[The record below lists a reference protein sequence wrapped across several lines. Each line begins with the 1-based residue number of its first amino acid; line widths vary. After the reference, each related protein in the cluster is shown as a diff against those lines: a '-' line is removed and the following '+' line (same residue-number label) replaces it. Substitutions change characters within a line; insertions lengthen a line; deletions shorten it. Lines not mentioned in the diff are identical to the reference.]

1 VINEKLFKIKM
12 IKVNGVKFAV
22 KQLSPSL
29 FMDKNY
35 MFPMT
40 NVVEKAYTNEK
51 INESEM
57 LEQVE
62 NFKDKIK
69 DALLLGIDYVQDT
82 RFLIKTKKVPIDTYI
97 EKIMINSELY
107 SYLFSEIVNHSLG
120 IKKKLQKYFKL
131 TEPMPKPSIS

>member
-1 VINEKLFKIKM
+1 M